1 MIIPNFILSKLIYN
15 KNIIRSNMAINLF
28 QKNYFF
34 QSIKNNTIKTLIQ
47 LHIQDYVTAYQLD
60 VTKLEQDSLAK
71 YGKGNEKRKKLIE
84 ANLEKINNPLKSE
97 YDKFI
102 LEQINQILEFI
113 VDAKNNKLAT
123 LLLVTYFTNKQDI
136 EAFIFHN
143 FFYRPDIAKAYQD
156 IAAQMELF
164 SFTYLSKAK
173 IINSLIIVLYT
184 LLVDYGKCDKHDSI
198 KFIDLVINSLFDKY
212 DLPSK
217 IRADYIEKYQ
227 FYCAGIYN
235 QLPIFQFYTGAKE
248 AYYND
253 EDVMKIQSFLK
264 NFVFK
269 AEDVQEFKHLKE
281 FQQQIDKVKQIIENK
296 SLVYELLNN
305 FHKNYAIKPY
315 SMMQYN
321 RDQNIFHPFK
331 LIIKN
336 PLISLKALIKII
348 LTKLYTKLT
357 R

>member
-1 MIIPNFILSKLIYN
+1 MNLKGNNMIKKILT
-15 KNIIRSNMAINLF
+15 KNI
-28 QKNYFF
+28 FF
-34 QSIKNNTIKTLIQ
+34 QSIRNNVTKTLIQ
-47 LHIQDYVTAYQLD
+47 LHIQDYVTAYKLD
-60 VTKLEQDSLAK
+60 ATKLEQDSLAK

-84 ANLEKINNPLKSE
+84 ENLEKINNPLTSE

-113 VDAKNNKLAT
+113 VDAKNNKLAM
-123 LLLVTYFTNKQDI
+123 LLLVIYFANKQDI
-136 EAFIFHN
+136 KAFIFHN
-143 FFYRPDIAKAYQD
+143 FFYRPDIAKACQD
-156 IAAQMELF
+156 MIDQMELF

-173 IINSLIIVLYT
+173 IINSLMIVLYT
-184 LLVDYGKCDKHDSI
+184 LLVDYGKCDRHDSI
-198 KFIDLVINSLFDKY
+198 KFIDLVVNSLFDKY
-212 DLPSK
+212 DLPSN

-235 QLPIFQFYTGAKE
+235 QLPIFQFYTGEKE

-253 EDVMKIQSFLK
+253 EDIIKIQSFL
-264 NFVFK
+264 NSFVIK
-269 AEDVQEFKHLKE
+269 TENIKELTRLKE
-281 FQQQIDKVKQIIENK
+281 FQKQIDKVKQIIESK

-305 FHKNYAIKPY
+305 LHKTYSVKPY

-321 RDQNIFHPFK
+321 KDQNILHPFN

-357 R
+357 H